1 MTAQGWRKRQI
12 SNQVDADCWGSA
24 GCEPLKARLA
34 ILEEEN
40 IDLKALLMHTHY
52 YVTHFGTTN
61 TITDREKQG
70 KAAIL
75 ALINTYLTDPMK
87 KAPTGL

>member
-1 MTAQGWRKRQI
+1 MHPSMTAEGWRKRQI
-12 SNQVDADCWGSA
+12 SNQIDAD
-24 GCEPLKARLA
+24 ARLA
-34 ILEEEN
+34 VLEEEN

>member
-1 MTAQGWRKRQI
+1 MTAEGWRKRQI
-12 SNQVDADCWGSA
+12 SNQIDAD
-24 GCEPLKARLA
+24 ARLA
-34 ILEEEN
+34 VLEEEN

-61 TITDREKQG
+61 TITEREKQG

-75 ALINTYLTDPMK
+75 ALINTYLTDPAK

>member
-1 MTAQGWRKRQI
+1 MHPSMTAEGWRKRQI
-12 SNQVDADCWGSA
+12 SNQIDTD
-24 GCEPLKARLA
+24 ARLA
-34 ILEEEN
+34 VLEEEN

-61 TITDREKQG
+61 TITEREKQG

-75 ALINTYLTDPMK
+75 ALINTYLTDPAK

>member
-1 MTAQGWRKRQI
+1 MHPSMTAEGWRKRQI
-12 SNQVDADCWGSA
+12 SDQIDAD
-24 GCEPLKARLA
+24 ARLA
-34 ILEEEN
+34 VLEEEN

-61 TITDREKQG
+61 TITEREKQG

>member
-1 MTAQGWRKRQI
+1 MHPSMTAEGWRKRQI
-12 SNQVDADCWGSA
+12 SNQVDAD
-24 GCEPLKARLA
+24 ARLA
-34 ILEEEN
+34 VLEEEN

-61 TITDREKQG
+61 TITEREKQG

>member
-1 MTAQGWRKRQI
+1 MHPSMTAQGWRKRQI
-12 SNQVDADCWGSA
+12 SNQVDAD
-24 GCEPLKARLA
+24 ARLA
-34 ILEEEN
+34 VLEEEN

-75 ALINTYLTDPMK
+75 ALINTYLTDPLK

>member
-1 MTAQGWRKRQI
+1 MHPSMTAEGWRKRQI
-12 SNQVDADCWGSA
+12 SNQIDAD
-24 GCEPLKARLA
+24 ARLA
-34 ILEEEN
+34 VLEEEN

-61 TITDREKQG
+61 TITEREKQG

-75 ALINTYLTDPMK
+75 ALINTYLTDPLK

>member
-1 MTAQGWRKRQI
+1 MTADGWRKRQI
-12 SNQVDADCWGSA
+12 TNQIDAD
-24 GCEPLKARLA
+24 ARLA
-34 ILEEEN
+34 VLEEEN

-61 TITDREKQG
+61 TITEREKQG

-75 ALINTYLTDPMK
+75 ALINTYLTDPAK

>member
-1 MTAQGWRKRQI
+1 MTAEGWRKRQI
-12 SNQVDADCWGSA
+12 SNQIDAD
-24 GCEPLKARLA
+24 ARII

-40 IDLKALLMHTHY
+40 VDLKALLMHCHY

-61 TITDREKQG
+61 TITDREKTG

-75 ALINTYLTDPMK
+75 ALINTYLTDPLK
-87 KAPTGL
+87 KAPSGL

>member
-1 MTAQGWRKRQI
+1 MHPSMTAEGWRKRQI
-12 SNQVDADCWGSA
+12 NSQIDTDA
-24 GCEPLKARLA
+24 RIT

-40 IDLKALLMHTHY
+40 IDLKSLLMHCHY
-52 YVTHFGTTN
+52 FVTHFGTTN
-61 TITDREKQG
+61 TLTEKEKTAKG
-70 KAAIL
+70 AIL

>member
-1 MTAQGWRKRQI
+1 MHPSMTAEGWRKRQI
-12 SNQVDADCWGSA
+12 SNQIEADA
-24 GCEPLKARLA
+24 RIA

-40 IDLKALLMHTHY
+40 VDLKALLMHCHY

-75 ALINTYLTDPMK
+75 ALINTYLTDPLK

>member
-1 MTAQGWRKRQI
+1 MTAEGWRKRQI
-12 SNQVDADCWGSA
+12 NDQIDAD
-24 GCEPLKARLA
+24 ARLA
-34 ILEEEN
+34 VLEEEN

-61 TITDREKQG
+61 TITDREKTG

-87 KAPTGL
+87 KAP

>member
-1 MTAQGWRKRQI
+1 MHPSMTAEGWRKRQL
-12 SNQVDADCWGSA
+12 SNQIDAD
-24 GCEPLKARLA
+24 ARLA
-34 ILEEEN
+34 VLEEEN

-52 YVTHFGTTN
+52 FVTHFGTTN

-75 ALINTYLTDPMK
+75 ALINTYLTDPVK
-87 KAPTGL
+87 KSV

>member
-1 MTAQGWRKRQI
+1 MTADGWRKRQI
-12 SNQVDADCWGSA
+12 TNQIDAD
-24 GCEPLKARLA
+24 ARLA
-34 ILEEEN
+34 VLEEEN

-61 TITDREKQG
+61 TITEREKQG

-87 KAPTGL
+87 KATTGL

>member
-1 MTAQGWRKRQI
+1 MHPSMTAEGWRKRQI
-12 SNQVDADCWGSA
+12 SNQIDAD
-24 GCEPLKARLA
+24 ARLVV
-34 ILEEEN
+34 LEEEN

-61 TITDREKQG
+61 TITEREKQG

-75 ALINTYLTDPMK
+75 ALINTYLTDPAK

>member
-1 MTAQGWRKRQI
+1 MTAEGWRKRQI
-12 SNQVDADCWGSA
+12 SNQIDAD
-24 GCEPLKARLA
+24 ARII

-40 IDLKALLMHTHY
+40 VDLKALLMHTHY

-61 TITDREKQG
+61 TITDREKTG

-75 ALINTYLTDPMK
+75 ALINTYLTDPLK
-87 KAPTGL
+87 KAPSGL

>member
-1 MTAQGWRKRQI
+1 MHPSMTAEGWRKRQI
-12 SNQVDADCWGSA
+12 SNQIDAD
-24 GCEPLKARLA
+24 ARLA
-34 ILEEEN
+34 VLEEEN

-61 TITDREKQG
+61 TITEREKQG

-75 ALINTYLTDPMK
+75 ALINTYLTDPAK
-87 KAPTGL
+87 KCV

>member
-1 MTAQGWRKRQI
+1 MHPSMTAEGWRKRQI
-12 SNQVDADCWGSA
+12 SDQVDAD
-24 GCEPLKARLA
+24 ARIM

-40 IDLKALLMHTHY
+40 VDLKALLMHCHY

-61 TITDREKQG
+61 TITDREKTG

-75 ALINTYLTDPMK
+75 ALINTYLTDPLK

>member
-1 MTAQGWRKRQI
+1 MTADGWRKRQI
-12 SNQVDADCWGSA
+12 TNQIDAD
-24 GCEPLKARLA
+24 ARLA
-34 ILEEEN
+34 VLEEEN

-61 TITDREKQG
+61 TITEREKQG

>member
-1 MTAQGWRKRQI
+1 MTAEGWRKRQI
-12 SNQVDADCWGSA
+12 NDQIDAD
-24 GCEPLKARLA
+24 ARLA
-34 ILEEEN
+34 VLEEEN

>member
-12 SNQVDADCWGSA
+12 NDQIDAD
-24 GCEPLKARLA
+24 ARLA
-34 ILEEEN
+34 VLEEEN

-61 TITDREKQG
+61 TITDREKTAKG
-70 KAAIL
+70 AIL
-75 ALINTYLTDPMK
+75 ALINTYLTDPAK

>member
-1 MTAQGWRKRQI
+1 MHPSMTAEGWRKRQI
-12 SNQVDADCWGSA
+12 SNQIDAD
-24 GCEPLKARLA
+24 ARLA
-34 ILEEEN
+34 VLEEEN

-61 TITDREKQG
+61 TITEREKQG

-75 ALINTYLTDPMK
+75 ALINTYLTDPAK

>member
-1 MTAQGWRKRQI
+1 MHPSMTADGWRKRQI
-12 SNQVDADCWGSA
+12 TNQIDAD
-24 GCEPLKARLA
+24 ARLA
-34 ILEEEN
+34 VLEEEN

-61 TITDREKQG
+61 TITEREKQG

-75 ALINTYLTDPMK
+75 ALINTYLTDPAK

>member
-1 MTAQGWRKRQI
+1 MHPSMTAEGWRKRQL
-12 SNQVDADCWGSA
+12 SNQIDAD
-24 GCEPLKARLA
+24 ARLA
-34 ILEEEN
+34 VLEEEN

-75 ALINTYLTDPMK
+75 ALINTYLTDPVK
-87 KAPTGL
+87 KSV

>member
-1 MTAQGWRKRQI
+1 MTAEGWRKRQI
-12 SNQVDADCWGSA
+12 NDQIDAD
-24 GCEPLKARLA
+24 ARLA
-34 ILEEEN
+34 VLEEEN

-75 ALINTYLTDPMK
+75 ALINTYLTDPAK

>member
-1 MTAQGWRKRQI
+1 MTAEGWRKRQI
-12 SNQVDADCWGSA
+12 SNQIDTD
-24 GCEPLKARLA
+24 ARLA
-34 ILEEEN
+34 VLEEEN

-61 TITDREKQG
+61 TITEREKQG

-75 ALINTYLTDPMK
+75 ALINTYLTDPAK

>member
-1 MTAQGWRKRQI
+1 MHPSMTAEGWRKRQL
-12 SNQVDADCWGSA
+12 SNQIDAD
-24 GCEPLKARLA
+24 ARLA

>member
-1 MTAQGWRKRQI
+1 MTAEGWRKRQI
-12 SNQVDADCWGSA
+12 SNQIDAD
-24 GCEPLKARLA
+24 ARLA
-34 ILEEEN
+34 VLEEEN

-61 TITDREKQG
+61 TITEREKQG

-75 ALINTYLTDPMK
+75 ALINTYLTDPAK
-87 KAPTGL
+87 KCV

>member
-1 MTAQGWRKRQI
+1 MTAEGWRKRQI
-12 SNQVDADCWGSA
+12 TNQIDAD
-24 GCEPLKARLA
+24 ARLA
-34 ILEEEN
+34 VLEEEN

-75 ALINTYLTDPMK
+75 ALINTYLTDPAK

>member
-1 MTAQGWRKRQI
+1 MTAEGWRKRQI
-12 SNQVDADCWGSA
+12 TNQIDAD
-24 GCEPLKARLA
+24 ARLA
-34 ILEEEN
+34 VLEEEN

-61 TITDREKQG
+61 TITEREKQG

>member
-1 MTAQGWRKRQI
+1 MHPSMTAEGWRKRQI
-12 SNQVDADCWGSA
+12 SNQIDAD
-24 GCEPLKARLA
+24 ARLA
-34 ILEEEN
+34 VLEEEN

-61 TITDREKQG
+61 TITEREKQG
-70 KAAIL
+70 KAAII

>member
-1 MTAQGWRKRQI
+1 MHPSMTAQGWRKRQI
-12 SNQVDADCWGSA
+12 SDQVDAD
-24 GCEPLKARLA
+24 ARIT

-40 IDLKALLMHTHY
+40 VDLKALLMHCHY

-61 TITDREKQG
+61 TITDREKTG

-75 ALINTYLTDPMK
+75 ALINTYLSDPLK

>member
-1 MTAQGWRKRQI
+1 MHPSMTAQGWRKRQI
-12 SNQVDADCWGSA
+12 SNQVDAD
-24 GCEPLKARLA
+24 ARLA
-34 ILEEEN
+34 VLEEEN

>member
-1 MTAQGWRKRQI
+1 MTAEGWRKRQI
-12 SNQVDADCWGSA
+12 SNQIDAD
-24 GCEPLKARLA
+24 ARLA
-34 ILEEEN
+34 VLEEEN